1 MKTLQQLLDSG
12 ITGQIYLAKKGKKYV
27 TIRNGELA
35 LSDVQREAVAGK
47 YRNDLDD
54 LFAQAEADDQNAKFA
69 PQGFVPIIVR

>member
-1 MKTLQQLLDSG
+1 MNTLQQLLTSG

-35 LSDVQREAVAGK
+35 LSTRQREAVAGK
-47 YRNDLDD
+47 NKNELDA

-69 PQGFVPIIVR
+69 PQGFVPITVR